1 MSASEVSVERLS
13 LRIAGLNAPFTLC
26 GSERDFGPD
35 DWAWQF
41 LRLSTG
47 YQREYAKALASH
59 KSATDDPLE
68 VFNRRQT
75 HPERKLCVS
84 ELVCRR
90 QYGLSTWLD
99 PQTTRLPEL
108 NAGES
113 WFYPLTR
120 STDSPE
126 EPSLQLPLEGVFA
139 YSDTTQLRK
148 LRPANVQDVWAHLQQ
163 WVWFAVDCSVPPT
176 AQMKSVEAISRMGR
190 VQLRQLNAKRQPSMN
205 SAREI
210 CPLRSCSWFDA
221 DTFETASAVAD
232 TVEPSSVWYAIRVDV
247 LGPIK
252 EQVSDY
258 SGRLNSVYKGL
269 CKNGAALQ
277 PVRERFRYELKGE
290 CGEDGTQVTDGN
302 FLKALVLCAQL
313 AQSGLDEKASA
324 TFIELHAPTGFK
336 GTRESQ
342 SVRNDWSAGLPT
354 RVGNYR
360 EHARS
365 FVKGG
370 YRWLVHA
377 QKP

>member
-1 MSASEVSVERLS
+1 MTATECSAESLS
-13 LRIAGLNAPFTLC
+13 LSLAGLNAPFTLC

-47 YQREYAKALASH
+47 YQREYAKALAIH

-68 VFNRRQT
+68 EFNRLQT

-99 PQTTRLPEL
+99 PQATRLPEL

-113 WFYPLTR
+113 WFYPLSR
-120 STDSPE
+120 SIDSPE

-139 YSDTTQLRK
+139 YRDTSQLRK
-148 LRPANVQDVWAHLQQ
+148 LRPTHVQDAGAHLQQ
-163 WVWFAVDCSVPPT
+163 CVWFAVDCSVPPT

-190 VQLRQLNAKRQPSMN
+190 AHLRKLNAKRQPSMN
-205 SAREI
+205 SSGEI

-221 DTFETASAVAD
+221 ETFETASAVAD
-232 TVEPSSVWYAIRVDV
+232 TVEPSTVWYAIRVDV

-252 EQVSDY
+252 EQVSDF
-258 SGRLNSVYKGL
+258 SGRLNSVYKEL

-277 PVRERFRYELKGE
+277 PVRERFRYELKGR
-290 CGEDGTQVTDGN
+290 CAEDGMQVTDGN
-302 FLKALVLCAQL
+302 FLKALVICAHL
-313 AQSGLDEKASA
+313 AQGGLDEKASA
-324 TFIELHAPTGFK
+324 VFIEQHAPTGFK
-336 GTRESQ
+336 GKRESQ
-342 SVRNDWSAGLPT
+342 NIRNDWSADFPT
-354 RVGNYR
+354 RVSNYR